1 MKTSE
6 LAKMLARE
14 LRKDQTKSEKLF
26 WVELRNRKFAGFKF
40 NRQHPIYYFKDGQ
53 KKFFI
58 ADFFCNE
65 LKLVIELDGEIHESQ
80 KEYDQVREELL
91 QTKKRIILR
100 FKNEEIETSIN
111 ASLIKLKRSIEKQLQ
126 SQLNKKI

>member
-6 LAKMLARE
+6 LAKKLARE

-26 WVELRNRKFAGFKF
+26 WEKLRNRKFAGLKF

-58 ADFFCNE
+58 ADFFCSE
-65 LKLVIELDGEIHESQ
+65 LKLVIELDGKIHEKQ
-80 KEYDQVREELL
+80 KDYDEAREDVLK
-91 QTKKRIILR
+91 TKKLLIIR
-100 FKNEEIETSIN
+100 FKNEEIETNIN
-111 ASLIKLKRSIEKQLQ
+111 ASLIKLKRFIDIHFSLSK
-126 SQLNKKI
+126 